1 MSTLVGALTLMYYI
15 SFRLVATAPS
25 AACPAADARS
35 TDGKVAGPTKYD
47 LFVTAAV
54 SQSPVVL
61 FTTGGVTPVLDLCR
75 LNHVQLHHVNLDR
88 VAGKDAIIQELQR
101 RCALTSQWH
110 EVLFRNGEFVIDTSA
125 SKVLSMAESRALAGR
140 LAMDPDTFLVPNM
153 PGADIVLSLKP
164 SLLQRRDATSR
175 SQNLPE
181 TVQAFLAWELKRV
194 QDKVG
199 FDGWHLANLP
209 ETAIETLLPHL
220 TSSYLLWSA
229 DAADEVSHDLDALT
243 ALLPVVDGV
252 MLPPLTDRTALT
264 KLAKVAGGHRW
275 KLHFGLDPLQ
285 SDEISARMLR
295 FADASICVPIQA
307 VTEAAFWATN
317 WRALS
322 PVENLHGGGSE
333 ALYTAFNVGRGES
346 TAIDGRVVSSAPW
359 QNDAHTDVL
368 PTLNKTKSPIHMQI
382 SMDMSFQGGSSLQ
395 LSATLPAKARASVE
409 LLPLQ
414 VHFAPRKVIRVAYTF
429 HTAADPAAFG
439 IALNLTSKEELVLRG
454 GPAAAQPSLPHHSS
468 LSPLLGR
475 AKHTRAY
482 GPVSETLQNGWRT
495 RVYHLGGALWDG
507 HVIQALSVFGVNL
520 NNDAE
525 VWAVHLGQVVVCPL
539 GAMPSPA
546 VTAVEVDHK
555 TATLQ
560 WNVPSTVQYTHVFEH
575 VFDGQDC
582 GVVWR
587 GRATQPRWPL
597 PPRSECMT
605 FYLQP
610 VAWTGDLG
618 PRQRVTVYVLEH
630 SCAWPFAMA
639 PTTTGAGTD
648 DQVKKKTKSISHK
661 LSRAL
666 GLKSRKT
673 KSNNSTPQ
681 ANSAM
686 PTNELEIERLF
697 SEAVENMA
705 LPKAATD
712 RMRTLPLSQKWQIIQ
727 DWMAKQNSKS
737 HHSERTQPVYWVH
750 KLQDAVCEDV
760 TTLTN
765 DDARQLHVLMRGCD
779 KDWLTEFHKEDG
791 VVALTEWM
799 AAVASENHT
808 TLLLDAMRCLKC
820 LMNNHHGMQL
830 LLQEPEAIEV
840 LVLCLDFDTPDRR
853 DITLMTLEMLSLM
866 CWFSETGHSA
876 VLHAMERYRRANHER
891 SRYWSVVECIKDGE
905 SLELQAAC
913 LTFINTLVSTCSA
926 LDDRV
931 DVRNDFLAMDLLVV
945 CHAIEAQYDA
955 LEPTPTTTTYGA
967 WGQGDA
973 EKAAAKSFFKQ
984 VEVFEGLM
992 HSDMQDTIAHGLDLA
1007 NVDAVVDRLKQR
1019 AKAHGW
1025 SDRLLHALLAL
1036 LVIPGE
1042 ISIGEKMWDMAEEA
1056 LIQITSC
1063 HTYKDLSTKRVTFA
1077 AVKSALKQIED
1088 LEHAKAHNE
1097 RLKAE
1102 VAQLRGKLIVLQAQP
1117 ISAEQEATLAKI
1129 DDSHTLTQELQAALA
1144 KVSALES
1151 QVAKLQQDGVD
1162 SSAPGT
1168 DLKRI
1173 SSLAPVEP
1181 PATKAPVAAPMDPR
1195 LEKYARLVKMGM
1207 PKEQVAMKMKAE
1219 GMDIRDL
1226 DDVKT
1231 AGGGPPS
1238 TEEKSMV
1245 LSESDADPAYEKFAR
1260 LLKMGMPVE
1269 QVQLKAKAE
1278 GLDPSKLAQ
1287 PSQAQHP
1294 PTSSSSST
1302 GPTPDAKYDK
1312 FVKLLK
1318 MGMPK
1323 DQVKLKAQAEGLDPS
1338 VLDTILAA
1346 SSCGSTGSAAD
1357 APPPVLQ
1364 FTESHSSNH
1373 QTPRVRQPS
1382 HYALTHA
1389 RLYWTVLPDAAV
1401 EGSIWEKM
1409 DESKLGLD
1417 LSGTLDKEFGQDSNS
1432 RTDSMST
1439 LPPQAAAIK
1448 PKVVH
1453 LVDPK
1458 RQQNCSIALSRFRMT
1473 SLALKQAILTL
1484 DDSGYEGD
1492 PAILGDTEK
1501 FFVAVLDIPRLAQ
1514 RLRAV
1519 HTTWIHRSREDDV
1532 RAKAMVLE
1540 KAVSELT
1547 SSHHTVAVLEII
1559 LAVGNY
1565 LNGGTSRGGVW
1576 GFKLDILPKL
1586 AQVKATTSSAKSLLH
1601 VIADLVVAKAPHAS
1615 AFYDSLPSMEAA
1627 AAISLTQL
1635 QTDLRGIEAAV
1646 AVVQQELT
1654 LQRDPFRS
1662 KMQPF
1667 VTTAQADCAAIK
1679 QLLSRLD
1686 GQFQRAIRSF
1696 GVDKPSD
1703 GVIDMAQ
1710 WFFGL
1715 WSDFCKA
1722 YKQAVAENDQRRKDA
1737 LKAAMKP
1744 KQHRL
1749 SADLPEDDDL
1759 FNQFSES
1766 LEGDARDIVAK
1777 LRKRHQGGGS
1787 AKEQQAPAKSAILQ
1801 SELSLKLARRRESVR
1816 HKK

>member
-1 MSTLVGALTLMYYI
+1 
-15 SFRLVATAPS
+15 
-25 AACPAADARS
+25 
-35 TDGKVAGPTKYD
+35 
-47 LFVTAAV
+47 
-54 SQSPVVL
+54 
-61 FTTGGVTPVLDLCR
+61 
-75 LNHVQLHHVNLDR
+75 
-88 VAGKDAIIQELQR
+88 
-101 RCALTSQWH
+101 
-110 EVLFRNGEFVIDTSA
+110 
-125 SKVLSMAESRALAGR
+125 
-140 LAMDPDTFLVPNM
+140 
-153 PGADIVLSLKP
+153 
-164 SLLQRRDATSR
+164 
-175 SQNLPE
+175 
-181 TVQAFLAWELKRV
+181 
-194 QDKVG
+194 
-199 FDGWHLANLP
+199 
-209 ETAIETLLPHL
+209 
-220 TSSYLLWSA
+220 
-229 DAADEVSHDLDALT
+229 
-243 ALLPVVDGV
+243 
-252 MLPPLTDRTALT
+252 
-264 KLAKVAGGHRW
+264 
-275 KLHFGLDPLQ
+275 
-285 SDEISARMLR
+285 
-295 FADASICVPIQA
+295 
-307 VTEAAFWATN
+307 
-317 WRALS
+317 
-322 PVENLHGGGSE
+322 
-333 ALYTAFNVGRGES
+333 
-346 TAIDGRVVSSAPW
+346 
-359 QNDAHTDVL
+359 
-368 PTLNKTKSPIHMQI
+368 
-382 SMDMSFQGGSSLQ
+382 
-395 LSATLPAKARASVE
+395 
-409 LLPLQ
+409 
-414 VHFAPRKVIRVAYTF
+414 
-429 HTAADPAAFG
+429 
-439 IALNLTSKEELVLRG
+439 
-454 GPAAAQPSLPHHSS
+454 
-468 LSPLLGR
+468 
-475 AKHTRAY
+475 
-482 GPVSETLQNGWRT
+482 
-495 RVYHLGGALWDG
+495 
-507 HVIQALSVFGVNL
+507 
-520 NNDAE
+520 
-525 VWAVHLGQVVVCPL
+525 
-539 GAMPSPA
+539 
-546 VTAVEVDHK
+546 
-555 TATLQ
+555 
-560 WNVPSTVQYTHVFEH
+560 
-575 VFDGQDC
+575 
-582 GVVWR
+582 
-587 GRATQPRWPL
+587 
-597 PPRSECMT
+597 
-605 FYLQP
+605 
-610 VAWTGDLG
+610 
-618 PRQRVTVYVLEH
+618 
-630 SCAWPFAMA
+630 MA

-681 ANSAM
+681 EPANSAM

-808 TLLLDAMRCLKC
+808 TLLHDAMRCLKC

-1364 FTESHSSNH
+1364 FTGAAKVSSSGK
-1373 QTPRVRQPS
+1373 PLVSSPAPVPS
-1382 HYALTHA
+1382 KLPPKKAIVPTTKL
-1389 RLYWTVLPDAAV
+1389 RGLYWTALPDAAV

-1473 SLALKQAILTL
+1473 PLALKQAILTL
-1484 DDSGYEGD
+1484 DDSVLTFERVQILESLVPTPEEVELVKGYEGD

-1586 AQVKATTSSAKSLLH
+1586 AQVPQPRALRTLNIFGFTVVERVGKSH
-1601 VIADLVVAKAPHAS
+1601 DIERQV
-1615 AFYDSLPSMEAA
+1615 AA
-1627 AAISLTQL
+1627 ACDCRPRRGQGAPCQRV
-1635 QTDLRGIEAAV
+1635 LRLAAV
-1646 AVVQQELT
+1646 HGSSGRHLA
-1654 LQRDPFRS
+1654 DPA
-1662 KMQPF
+1662 
-1667 VTTAQADCAAIK
+1667 T
-1679 QLLSRLD
+1679 D
-1686 GQFQRAIRSF
+1686 G
-1696 GVDKPSD
+1696 P
-1703 GVIDMAQ
+1703 
-1710 WFFGL
+1710 
-1715 WSDFCKA
+1715 
-1722 YKQAVAENDQRRKDA
+1722 
-1737 LKAAMKP
+1737 P
-1744 KQHRL
+1744 
-1749 SADLPEDDDL
+1749 
-1759 FNQFSES
+1759 
-1766 LEGDARDIVAK
+1766 
-1777 LRKRHQGGGS
+1777 RH
-1787 AKEQQAPAKSAILQ
+1787 
-1801 SELSLKLARRRESVR
+1801 
-1816 HKK
+1816 